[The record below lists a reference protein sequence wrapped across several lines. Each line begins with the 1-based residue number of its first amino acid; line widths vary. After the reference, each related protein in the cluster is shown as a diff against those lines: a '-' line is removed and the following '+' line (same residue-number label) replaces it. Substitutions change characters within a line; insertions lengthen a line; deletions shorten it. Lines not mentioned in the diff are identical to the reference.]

1 MKKYI
6 PYVTI
11 GIMILINLY
20 FQLMAHN
27 IIIGSDTLFHF
38 NRFYDTAMQIKQAK
52 LSYFQMNYAFKQSGR
67 IVNAVYGP
75 YFAYINGLILLIAK
89 NWFRYQIYTT
99 IIIYLIGG
107 YWNI

>member
-38 NRFYDTAMQIKQAK
+38 NRFYDTAMQIK
-52 LSYFQMNYAFKQSGR
+52 
-67 IVNAVYGP
+67 
-75 YFAYINGLILLIAK
+75 
-89 NWFRYQIYTT
+89 
-99 IIIYLIGG
+99 
-107 YWNI
+107 